1 MLRLCIVIGLKYRII
16 ALNKKAMEYNVY
28 DPREELASQIRY
40 HWSLDAGADDPKER
54 ERIFP
59 DGCIELIFNYGE
71 LFRKY
76 NPDGSS
82 FLQPRG
88 IVYGQIK
95 SFIEVEPTGTVGLF
109 STRFNPAGLQPFI
122 DFDVDDFTGRALTVA
137 ELWGDDGI
145 VLEKAMIACADNE
158 ARKATVEAFL
168 LKKLEAVNFDN
179 RDVEYCVDALLQSEG
194 TTSID
199 KLADELEI
207 GQRQLERKFVA
218 AVGLSP
224 KFLARII
231 RFQNTL
237 QLIEK
242 KEFVSFTNVAY
253 DGGFYDQ
260 AHFIRDFKEFTGLN
274 PKQYFSEN
282 LEMAKHFVFDE

>member
-1 MLRLCIVIGLKYRII
+1 
-16 ALNKKAMEYNVY
+16 MEYITY
-28 DPREELASQIRY
+28 DPSPGLSTHLRY
-40 HWSLDAGADDPKER
+40 HWSLDAGADAPKER

-71 LFRKY
+71 LFRKHE
-76 NPDGSS
+76 PDGTS

-95 SFIEVEPTGTVGLF
+95 SFIEVEPTGAVGLF
-109 STRFNPAGLQPFI
+109 STRFNPAGLKPFI

-145 VLEKAMIACADNE
+145 ALEQAMIACADNE

-168 LKKLEAVNFDN
+168 LKKLESVTFDN

-194 TTSID
+194 TVSID

-274 PKQYFSEN
+274 PKQYFSKN

>member
-1 MLRLCIVIGLKYRII
+1 MLRLYTVIGYKNRII
-16 ALNKKAMEYNVY
+16 AFSKAMEYNVY
-28 DPREELASQIRY
+28 DPREELARQIRY

-71 LFRKY
+71 LFRKHE
-76 NPDGSS
+76 PDGSS

-88 IVYGQIK
+88 MIYGQIK
-95 SFIEVEPTGTVGLF
+95 SFIEVEPTGAVGLF
-109 STRFNPAGLQPFI
+109 STRFNPAGLKPFI
-122 DFDVDDFTGRALTVA
+122 DFDVDYFTGRALTVA

-145 VLEKAMIACADNE
+145 ALEQAMIACADNE

-168 LKKLEAVNFDN
+168 LKRPESVAFDN

-194 TTSID
+194 TVSID

-224 KFLARII
+224 KFLARIF

-282 LEMAKHFVFDE
+282 LEMAKHFAFDE

>member
-1 MLRLCIVIGLKYRII
+1 
-16 ALNKKAMEYNVY
+16 MEYNIY
-28 DPREELASQIRY
+28 DPREELRRQIRY
-40 HWSLDAGADDPKER
+40 HWSLDADADAPKER

-59 DGCIELIFNYGE
+59 DGCIELIFNYAD
-71 LFRKY
+71 LFRKHE
-76 NPDGSS
+76 PDGSS

-88 IVYGQIK
+88 IIYGQIK
-95 SFIEVEPTGTVGLF
+95 SYIEVEPTNTVGLF

-122 DFDVDDFTGRALTVA
+122 DFDVNDFTGRAITVG
-137 ELWGDDGI
+137 ELWGEDGEA
-145 VLEKAMIACADNE
+145 LERTMIACSTNE
-158 ARKATVEAFL
+158 ERQTIVENFL
-168 LKKLEAVNFDN
+168 LKKLEAVAFDN
-179 RDVEYCVDALLQSEG
+179 RDVEYCVDALLQREG
-194 TTSID
+194 AVSID

-207 GQRQLERKFVA
+207 GKRQLERKFIA
-218 AVGLSP
+218 AVGLSL

-242 KEFVSFTNVAY
+242 KEFTSFTNVAY

-260 AHFIRDFKEFTGLN
+260 AHFIKDFREFTGLN

-282 LEMAKHFVFDE
+282 LEMAKHFTFDE

>member
-1 MLRLCIVIGLKYRII
+1 
-16 ALNKKAMEYNVY
+16 MEYNVY
-28 DPREELASQIRY
+28 EPREELARQIRY

-59 DGCIELIFNYGE
+59 DGCIELIFNYRD
-71 LFRKY
+71 LFHKHE
-76 NPDGSS
+76 PDGTS

-88 IVYGQIK
+88 IIYGQIK
-95 SFIEVEPTGTVGLF
+95 SFIEVEPTGAVGLF
-109 STRFNPAGLQPFI
+109 STRFNPAGLQPFV
-122 DFDVDDFTGRALTVA
+122 DVDVSDFTGRALTVA
-137 ELWGDDGI
+137 ELWGEEGI
-145 VLEKAMIACADNE
+145 ALENAMVACPDNQT
-158 ARKATVEAFL
+158 RKATVESFL
-168 LKKLEAVNFDN
+168 LNKLEALTFDS
-179 RDVEYCVDALLQSEG
+179 RHVEYCVDALLKSEG
-194 TTSID
+194 SVSID
-199 KLADELEI
+199 KLAAELEI
-207 GQRQLERKFVA
+207 GQRQLERKFIA
-218 AVGLSP
+218 TVGLSP

-260 AHFIRDFKEFTGLN
+260 AHFIKDFKEFTGLN

>member
-1 MLRLCIVIGLKYRII
+1 
-16 ALNKKAMEYNVY
+16 MEYNIY
-28 DPREELASQIRY
+28 DPKEELTRQVRY
-40 HWSLDAGADDPKER
+40 HWSLDAGAGEPKER

-71 LFRKY
+71 LFRKHE
-76 NPDGSS
+76 PDGTSS
-82 FLQPRG
+82 LQPRG
-88 IVYGQIK
+88 ILYGQIR

-122 DFDVDDFTGRALTVA
+122 DVDVNNFTGRALTVA
-137 ELWGDDGI
+137 EIWGDDGI
-145 VLEKAMIACADNE
+145 ALEAAMIACADNE

-168 LKKLEAVNFDN
+168 LKRPESVAYDN

-194 TTSID
+194 TVSID

-242 KEFVSFTNVAY
+242 KKFVSFTNVAY